1 MKTSRR
7 PKTPDRSRSLRH
19 IQSTM
24 LAALR
29 RPLTEDEAMQPEWTD
44 GRATREVAET
54 FIKTNE
60 RLTSF
65 DRLEIY
71 NQQYWW
77 RLLSNIQDDQ
87 VGLRAMLGE
96 EKFDALATAYLESFP
111 SRSWSLRDLS
121 GDLSDFIVAQPK
133 LSAPRT
139 LAARDLARFEWAQT
153 VAFDAAQRPRV
164 EGDELLGSQA
174 DTLRLGLQ
182 PYLSLLDLDYAVD
195 EYTVAVKKKN
205 QSLRNEASNA
215 YDAPA
220 EHKIVKRGPMPKK
233 KSIWL
238 AVHRMDNTVYFKR
251 LDREAFLMLTA
262 LREGQ
267 TLASA
272 IESALAEADPKKDWI
287 SIIRGWFQTW
297 ATLGWFCKRKD

>member
-1 MKTSRR
+1 MKTSRKLQ
-7 PKTPDRSRSLRH
+7 PPDRSRSLRH

-24 LAALR
+24 LSAIR
-29 RPLTEDEAMQPEWTD
+29 RPLMENESMQPEWTD
-44 GRATREVAET
+44 GRATSEVAQT
-54 FIKTNE
+54 FIKPND

-121 GDLSDFIVAQPK
+121 GKLTDFIVAQPK
-133 LSAPRT
+133 WTAPRT
-139 LAARDLARFEWAQT
+139 TAARDLARFEWAQT

-205 QSLRNEASNA
+205 QSLRNDASNA
-215 YDAPA
+215 FDAPT
-220 EHKIVKRGPMPKK
+220 EHKPVKRGPMPKK
-233 KSIWL
+233 KRIWL

-251 LDREAFLMLTA
+251 LDREAFLMLTS
-262 LREGQ
+262 LREGH
-267 TLASA
+267 TLAA
-272 IESALAEADPKKDWI
+272 AVESALAEADAEKDWI

-297 ATLGWFCKRKD
+297 AALGWFCKRKD

>member
-1 MKTSRR
+1 MRTSRK
-7 PKTPDRSRSLRH
+7 PQPPDHSRSLRH

-24 LAALR
+24 LSAIR
-29 RPLTEDEAMQPEWTD
+29 RPLMEDESMQPDWD
-44 GRATREVAET
+44 GRATSELAET
-54 FIKTNE
+54 FIKPND

-121 GDLSDFIVAQPK
+121 GKLAEFIVANPK
-133 LSAPRT
+133 WTAPRT

-153 VAFDAAQRPRV
+153 VAFDAAQHPRV
-164 EGDELLGSQA
+164 EDELLGSQA
-174 DTLRLGLQ
+174 DTLRLALQ
-182 PYLSLLDLDYAVD
+182 PYLNLLDLDYAVD

-215 YDAPA
+215 FDAPT
-220 EHKIVKRGPMPKK
+220 EHQPVKRGPMPRKK
-233 KSIWL
+233 HIWL

-251 LDREAFLMLTA
+251 LEREAFLMLTA

-267 TLASA
+267 TLAA
-272 IESALAEADPKKDWI
+272 AVESALAEADPKKDWI
-287 SIIRGWFQTW
+287 NVIRGWFQTW
-297 ATLGWFCKRKD
+297 AALGWFCKRKA

>member
-1 MKTSRR
+1 
-7 PKTPDRSRSLRH
+7 
-19 IQSTM
+19 M
-24 LAALR
+24 LAAIR
-29 RPLTEDEAMQPEWTD
+29 RPLIEDESMQPEWTD

-54 FIKTNE
+54 FIKPNE
-60 RLTSF
+60 RLSSF
-65 DRLEIY
+65 HRLEIY

-96 EKFDALATAYLESFP
+96 EKFGVLATAYLESFP

-121 GDLSDFIVAQPK
+121 SRLADFIVANPK
-133 LSAPRT
+133 WTAPRT
-139 LAARDLARFEWAQT
+139 IAARDLARFEWAQT

-164 EGDELLGSQA
+164 DGDELLGSQA
-174 DTLRLGLQ
+174 DTLRLELQ

-195 EYTVAVKKKN
+195 EYTVAVKKNN
-205 QSLRNEASNA
+205 QSLRNDASNA
-215 YDAPA
+215 FEAPT
-220 EHKIVKRGPMPKK
+220 EHKSVKRGAIPKK
-233 KSIWL
+233 KRIWL

-251 LDREAFLMLTA
+251 LEHEAFLMLTA

-267 TLASA
+267 TLATA
-272 IESALAEADPKKDWI
+272 IESALAEANPEKDWI

-297 ATLGWFCKRKD
+297 AALGWFCKRKA

>member
-1 MKTSRR
+1 MRTSRKTS
-7 PKTPDRSRSLRH
+7 PPDRSRSLRH

-24 LAALR
+24 LAAIR
-29 RPLTEDEAMQPEWTD
+29 RPLMEDESMQPEWG
-44 GRATREVAET
+44 GRATSEVAET
-54 FIKTNE
+54 FIKPND

-96 EKFDALATAYLESFP
+96 EKFDELATAYLESFP

-121 GDLSDFIVAQPK
+121 GKLADFIVAQPK
-133 LSAPRT
+133 WTSPRT

-153 VAFDAAQRPRV
+153 VAFDAAQHPRV
-164 EGDELLGSQA
+164 EDELLGSQA

-205 QSLRNEASNA
+205 QSLRNDASNA
-215 YDAPA
+215 FDAPT
-220 EHKIVKRGPMPKK
+220 EHKLVKRGPMPKK
-233 KSIWL
+233 KRIWL

-251 LDREAFLMLTA
+251 LEREAFLMLSA

-267 TLASA
+267 TLAA
-272 IESALAEADPKKDWI
+272 AVESALAEANPKKDWI
-287 SIIRGWFQTW
+287 GIIRGWFQTW
-297 ATLGWFCKRKD
+297 AALGWFCKRKD